1 MEYDFYSGWQMEEL
15 EKTQRLQEIQA
26 KLDPRAEARVRDGGL
41 FKPGELL
48 RRKLVHEGTLFWKTP
63 GSRLKGT
70 QCCENISL
78 CVKYWILPF

>member
-1 MEYDFYSGWQMEEL
+1 MEDDFYPGWQMEDL

-41 FKPGELL
+41 FKPGELF
-48 RRKLVHEGTLFWKTP
+48 RRRLVHEGTLYWKNP

-70 QCCENISL
+70 KPSENICL
-78 CVKYWILPF
+78 CVK